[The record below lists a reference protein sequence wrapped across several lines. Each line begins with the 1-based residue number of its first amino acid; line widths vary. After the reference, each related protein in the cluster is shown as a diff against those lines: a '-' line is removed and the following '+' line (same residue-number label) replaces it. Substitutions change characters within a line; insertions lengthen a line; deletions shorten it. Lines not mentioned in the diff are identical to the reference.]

1 MKTLKASPLKDD
13 LQKSTSLFAW
23 PFKALRDMFF
33 SPPSVPEPK
42 FTPFD
47 LKVFRSKNFRPPPVK
62 RRKFRIHFLLI
73 EIVLFLIALII
84 FG

>member
-1 MKTLKASPLKDD
+1 MKTSNASQRKEDVPKN
-13 LQKSTSLFAW
+13 TSLFAW
-23 PFKALRDMFF
+23 PFKVLRDMFF
-33 SPPSVPEPK
+33 SPPSAPEPK

-47 LKVFRSKNFRPPPVK
+47 LKVFRAKNFRPLPVK
-62 RRKFRIHFLLI
+62 GKKFRIHIWVI